1 MANIRPRER
10 SAIIQSLRAGVTP
23 RIGLEYIQV
32 GRVNEVKAL
41 IEDLDN
47 IEQGGSAF
55 RIIIGDFG
63 AGKSFFLQLIRY
75 IALEKGMVVI
85 NADMSPDRR
94 LFASNGQARNLY
106 KELARN
112 LATRAHPEG
121 NAMIPLVEKFIT
133 EQRRVAE
140 AEGKDVERVIKDKL
154 NSLSE
159 LVDGYDFAQVI
170 AAYWKAYNEG
180 NEDLKNN
187 VIRYLRGEYTS
198 RADAR
203 RDLGVRAIVEDNNVY
218 DHIKLLARFVTQ
230 AGYKG
235 LLVNLD
241 EVVNLYKLPSQR
253 ARSSNYEQV
262 LRILNDCL
270 QGSAES
276 LGFLLGGT
284 PEFLM
289 DQRKGL
295 YSYEALHSRL
305 AENTFAQIANV
316 VDYHSP
322 ILMLQN
328 LSPEEI
334 YVLLRN
340 IRNVFAGGNK
350 DKYILPDEAL
360 KAFLEHCSKNIGD
373 AYFRTPRNTIKA
385 FVDLLSIVE
394 QNPDL
399 SWQSLIGNI
408 KIDSETDNSLVT
420 IADDDKLTETVIKKE
435 DDNSSKTDDNADDDD
450 DELTSFTL

>member
-112 LATRAHPEG
+112 LATRAHPGG

-133 EQRRVAE
+133 EQCRIAD
-140 AEGKDVERVIKDKL
+140 AKGKDVERVIKDKL

-170 AAYWKAYNEG
+170 ATYWKAYNEG

-334 YVLLRN
+334 YVLLCN

-435 DDNSSKTDDNADDDD
+435 DDNSSKADDNADD